1 MADIVTTGA
10 DQGVHARDYSTNPL
24 RRLPQGDPHA
34 PLYNHTMSLA
44 LPILDDQPQ
53 RPTFARGPRSLDA
66 VKLLRISLTDRCN
79 LRCLYCMPDEGM
91 TFAPS
96 DDVLS
101 ADHVVAVAAAARSAG
116 VTHFKLTGGEPTL
129 RTDLEDI
136 VRRLAALK
144 PVELSMTTNGLKLGR
159 GGLAQRLAH
168 AGLDR
173 VTVSLDALDEP
184 TFAQV
189 TGGRGFKLAD
199 VWRGLDAAQ
208 AAGLGRLKLN
218 VVVIGGVNNDQV
230 AQFAA
235 LTHTRPWT
243 VRFIEY
249 MPLGESHLTH
259 RGADAFTV
267 DNADIRA
274 AITAEHG
281 PLEPLTRDDEP
292 GVGPAEIY
300 RLRVNGAPAPGRLG
314 FISAMS
320 QPFCETCNR
329 LRLTATGQLRAC
341 LFDGGEVDLMPTLRT
356 TDPRDLA
363 SNPSALQAL
372 MATCVSQKP
381 EVHSG
386 RGNRA
391 MSQLGG

>member
-1 MADIVTTGA
+1 MHNEFSSPPPRPV
-10 DQGVHARDYSTNPL
+10 L
-24 RRLPQGDPHA
+24 R
-34 PLYNHTMSLA
+34 LYNRGMALA
-44 LPILDDQPQ
+44 LPILDPGPQ
-53 RPTFARGPRSLDA
+53 RPAFAQGPRSLSA
-66 VKLLRISLTDRCN
+66 VKLLRISVTDRCN

-91 TFAPS
+91 TFAPAG
-96 DDVLS
+96 DVLS
-101 ADHVVAVAAAARSAG
+101 AQQVVAVATAARAAG

-129 RTDLEDI
+129 RPDLEDI
-136 VRRLAALK
+136 VTRLAALK

-159 GGLAQRLAH
+159 AGLAQRLAN

-199 VWRGLDAAQ
+199 VWRGIEAAE
-208 AAGLGRLKLN
+208 AAGLGRVKLN
-218 VVVIGGVNNDQV
+218 VVVIGGVNDQQV
-230 AQFAA
+230 ADFAA
-235 LTHTRPWT
+235 LTRNRPWT

-249 MPLGESHLTH
+249 MPLGDSHLTG

-274 AITAEHG
+274 DIAAAHG
-281 PLEPLTRDDEP
+281 PLQPLTRDGEP
-292 GVGPAEIY
+292 GVGPAQLY
-300 RLRVNGAPAPGRLG
+300 QLDGAAGRLG

-329 LRLTATGQLRAC
+329 LRLTATGELRAC
-341 LFDGGEVDLMPTLRT
+341 LFDGGEVDLMPAL
-356 TDPRDLA
+356 TDPAGPD
-363 SNPSALQAL
+363 PGALHAL
-372 MATCVSQKP
+372 MAACVSQKP

>member
-1 MADIVTTGA
+1 
-10 DQGVHARDYSTNPL
+10 
-24 RRLPQGDPHA
+24 
-34 PLYNHTMSLA
+34 MSLA

-91 TFAPS
+91 TFAPTH
-96 DDVLS
+96 DVLS
-101 ADHVVAVAAAARSAG
+101 ADHVVAVAAAARAAG

-129 RTDLEDI
+129 RPDLEDI
-136 VRRLAALK
+136 VARLAALN

-159 GGLAQRLAH
+159 QGLAQRLAD

-184 TFAQV
+184 TFNRV

-199 VWRGLDAAQ
+199 VWRGLDAAE
-208 AAGLGRLKLN
+208 AAGLGRIKLN
-218 VVVIGGVNNDQV
+218 VVVIGGINDDQV
-230 AQFAA
+230 AGFAA
-235 LTHTRPWT
+235 LTHDRSWT

-249 MPLGESHLTH
+249 MPLGDSHLTS

-274 AITAEHG
+274 AIAAEHG
-281 PLEPLTRDDEP
+281 PLQTLTRDGEP
-292 GVGPAEIY
+292 GVGPAELY
-300 RLRVNGAPAPGRLG
+300 QLDGAAGRLG

-341 LFDGGEVDLMPTLRT
+341 LFDGGEVDLMPALN
-356 TDPRDLA
+356 A
-363 SNPSALQAL
+363 SDTPNAATLQAL

>member
-1 MADIVTTGA
+1 MAV
-10 DQGVHARDYSTNPL
+10 
-24 RRLPQGDPHA
+24 
-34 PLYNHTMSLA
+34 A
-44 LPILDDQPQ
+44 LPILEDRDGPLW

-66 VKLLRISLTDRCN
+66 VKLLRISLTDQCN
-79 LRCLYCMPDEGM
+79 LRCLYCMPDEGVP
-91 TFAPS
+91 FAPA

-129 RTDLEDI
+129 RPDLEDI
-136 VRRLAALK
+136 VRRLAALD

-159 GGLAQRLAH
+159 GSLAQRLAD

-184 TFAQV
+184 TFARV

-199 VWRGLDAAQ
+199 VWRGLDAAE
-208 AAGLGRLKLN
+208 AADLGRVKLN
-218 VVVIGGVNNDQV
+218 VVVIGGVNDDQV
-230 AQFAA
+230 ARFAA
-235 LTHTRPWT
+235 LTRERDWT

-249 MPLGESHLTH
+249 MPLGDSHLTG

-274 AITAEHG
+274 AIAAEHG
-281 PLEPLTRDDEP
+281 PLEPLTRDGEP
-292 GVGPAEIY
+292 GVGPAELY
-300 RLRVNGAPAPGRLG
+300 RLSGPGAGSGSGAAGRLG

-329 LRLTATGQLRAC
+329 LRLTATGELRAC
-341 LFDGGEVDLMPTLRT
+341 LFDGGEVDLMPTLRRDGGP
-356 TDPRDLA
+356 DPTRLR
-363 SNPSALQAL
+363 AL
-372 MATCVSQKP
+372 MAQCVSQKP